1 VLGIEADGG
10 RQSGENVVRAVEWRW
25 EWRGEEVELCFEAQ
39 ARGG

>member
-10 RQSGENVVRAVEWRW
+10 RQSGESMVRAVEWRW

-39 ARGG
+39 ARLG